1 MQKWPKTTSDSEWL
15 KLLSVFIFVGIK
27 QVLVMT
33 RQVYDP
39 SLSLV
44 FTFFHPFEAGESALD
59 QEGIVSDSRAGLS
72 RAKQLKT
79 LFPSSR
85 LTLLWPSVKRKKKQ

>member
-1 MQKWPKTTSDSEWL
+1 
-15 KLLSVFIFVGIK
+15 
-27 QVLVMT
+27 MT
-33 RQVYDP
+33 RKVNDLSLSLWGYD
-39 SLSLV
+39 LSLV

-59 QEGIVSDSRAGLS
+59 QEGTASDSKGGLS